1 MLVRVR
7 ERKKAIPTRVS
18 HVLTS
23 CTISLSAICSFF
35 FVPTRDTGHS
45 WQEAQI
51 GFKAELSRLKN
62 EPSNP
67 EQMEFFVLFF
77 CSLFPLLPCPTP
89 FLFCLPLLLCCKAS
103 WGPRGRGHAS
113 QCRLAALW
121 GKVIPWGLGE
131 VFFFFFFLFSQ
142 KRIFDLVHGRPVAK
156 FSHYVLWSIGKSTK
170 IEDKQSSWQEDTYAR
185 FP

>member
-1 MLVRVR
+1 MHYKLVR
-7 ERKKAIPTRVS
+7 
-18 HVLTS
+18 HLQ
-23 CTISLSAICSFF
+23 FF
-35 FVPTRDTGHS
+35 SVPTRDTGHS

-77 CSLFPLLPCPTP
+77 CSLFPLLLWPTP

-121 GKVIPWGLGE
+121 GKVIPWRLGKVLFLLPYNLKYVILLILFFIWPSYILLMMKVMVHKKFFNADKHIIFW
-131 VFFFFFFLFSQ
+131 VFLPLLLLELLSV
-142 KRIFDLVHGRPVAK
+142 DLWGVC
-156 FSHYVLWSIGKSTK
+156 
-170 IEDKQSSWQEDTYAR
+170 
-185 FP
+185 